1 MRFSKLS
8 IEFSCFNFILFN
20 SHMQLP
26 RKKRDFYGK
35 SHRSSRH
42 INKPDVSLSNKTR
55 PSSTPAIC
63 TEILSTTI
71 LPDRP
76 VSIPPN

>member
-1 MRFSKLS
+1 
-8 IEFSCFNFILFN
+8 
-20 SHMQLP
+20 MQSP

-35 SHRSSRH
+35 SSRSSRH
-42 INKPDVSLSNKTR
+42 INKIDVSLSNKTR
-55 PSSTPAIC
+55 PSSTPAVC
-63 TEILSTTI
+63 TEVLSTTT